1 MNPLSRP
8 LALAVSIAIAAITFA
23 ASSPAAAVSF
33 EKADIN
39 GDGFV
44 TIDEYKRTHPF
55 ERRRD
60 FHQADRRKDGRLD
73 REEYDNV
80 ARLIER
86 KSYRG
91 D

>member
-1 MNPLSRP
+1 MRIDVLITATSAVLALVLVSGP
-8 LALAVSIAIAAITFA
+8 LAATA
-23 ASSPAAAVSF
+23 ASF
-33 EKADIN
+33 DEADLN

-44 TIDEYKRTHPF
+44 TIGEYAQTHPF

-60 FHQADRRKDGRLD
+60 FHQADRRKDRRLD
-73 REEYDNV
+73 RQEYNDIR
-80 ARLIER
+80 RLIER